1 MNINNN
7 CNLVLSDVYLYDIH
21 KCHYTILKRLGY
33 NLDLIDEY
41 DKITR
46 NIQIGYLMKNKQLT
60 SMLRLITNSL
70 VNEFII
76 RNNIKDD
83 EIICRQ
89 YDGIIIIKPATLTN
103 QYIDFDLR
111 DIYEFMIISINYD
124 NYIAIN
130 DKKKIIIKG
139 VPNRN
144 EYIDSFLYR
153 VLNINFASKIS
164 IFKSMFNIKNDIIY
178 SESPELFCIPN
189 SDDKYSVIL
198 KRYGTIKISETIVDM
213 LDVDEID
220 RYAYFE
226 IYIKPFFDSIVKEYI

>member
-1 MNINNN
+1 MNINKDCKLIINP
-7 CNLVLSDVYLYDIH
+7 CYVYDISM
-21 KCHYTILKRLGY
+21 CHYTILERLGY
-33 NLDLIDEY
+33 NLNSIDKS
-41 DKITR
+41 DKKTR
-46 NIQIGYLMKNKQLT
+46 NIQIGNLMKNKQLA

-70 VNEFII
+70 VDEFII

-103 QYIDFDLR
+103 QYIDFGLR
-111 DIYEFMIISINYD
+111 DIYEFMIISINCD

-139 VPNRN
+139 IPNRN
-144 EYIDSFLYR
+144 EYIDSYYNR
-153 VLNINFASKIS
+153 ILNINFANKTS
-164 IFKSMFNIKNDIIY
+164 IFKSIYNIKNDIIC

-189 SDDKYSVIL
+189 DDKYNVIL
-198 KRYGTIKISETIVDM
+198 KRYGTIKISETVVDM

-220 RYAYFE
+220 RNMYFE